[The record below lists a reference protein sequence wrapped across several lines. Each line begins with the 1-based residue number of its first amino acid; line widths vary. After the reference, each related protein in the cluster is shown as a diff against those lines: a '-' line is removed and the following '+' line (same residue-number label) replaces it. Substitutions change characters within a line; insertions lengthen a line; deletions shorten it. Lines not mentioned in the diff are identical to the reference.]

1 MLDKPIITLTTD
13 FGVKDPFVGIM
24 KGIIYEINP
33 KANVID
39 LSHDITPHNVLEA
52 SRVILMAHK
61 YFPPATIHVA
71 VVDPQVGGLRNPL
84 LVVTD
89 NYYFIGPDNGIFS
102 HIIDEEHPGSI
113 LKVIK
118 ISATHYFRSLSG
130 STFHGRDIFAPAA
143 AWLSK
148 GVDSSKFGEPLYE
161 YVTLQTPKFRL
172 INEKTIE
179 GEVIYIDVF
188 GNAITNITKENL
200 DNLSPEFSAEKFRVI
215 YKDKKLN
222 ISNYYSETESTN
234 LSGIINSFEFLE
246 LFTYKVNASEKF
258 GIKIGDKVSVVVV

>member
-33 KANVID
+33 KVNVID
-39 LSHDITPHNVLEA
+39 LSHNITPHNVLEA

-71 VVDPQVGGLRNPL
+71 VVDPQVGGLRNPI
-84 LVVTD
+84 LVVTN

-172 INEKTIE
+172 INKNTIE

-200 DNLSPEFSAEKFRVI
+200 DSLSPEFSAEKFRVI

-222 ISNYYSETESTN
+222 ISNYYSETESAN
-234 LSGIINSFEFLE
+234 LSGIINSFGFLE

>member
-52 SRVILMAHK
+52 SRVIWMAHK
-61 YFPPATIHVA
+61 YFPPTTIHVA
-71 VVDPQVGGLRNPL
+71 VVDPQVGGLRNPI

-89 NYYFIGPDNGIFS
+89 DYYFIGPDNGIFS
-102 HIIDEEHPGSI
+102 HIMDEEYPGSMF
-113 LKVIK
+113 KVIK
-118 ISATHYFRSLSG
+118 ISATHYFRSLTG
-130 STFHGRDIFAPAA
+130 STFHGRDIFAPSA

-148 GVDSSKFGEPLYE
+148 GVESSKLGERLHE
-161 YVTLQTPKFRL
+161 YVTIQTPKPRL
-172 INEKTIE
+172 INENTIE
-179 GEVIYIDVF
+179 GKVIYIDVF
-188 GNAITNITKENL
+188 GNAITNITKDNL
-200 DNLSPEFSAEKFRVI
+200 QKLSPEFSAEKFRVI
-215 YKDKKLN
+215 YKNKKLD
-222 ISNYYSETESTN
+222 ISNYYSETQSAN

-246 LFTYKVNASEKF
+246 LFIYKVNASEKF
-258 GIKIGDKVSVVVV
+258 GIKTGDKVSVVVV